1 MNRIINL
8 RPLFQFDDTL
18 EIYQLE
24 IDKLDLII

>member
-8 RPLFQFDDTL
+8 RPLIQFDDTL